1 MRTVFSP
8 RCCLV
13 TYPDGKT
20 VSEHSSDFFYFRY
33 FRDDLL
39 KTAHIF
45 VVFAQEK
52 ARALKI
58 SNPDLPRSSESE
70 MSGGGVAWEV
80 RYQINKSRLQRHT
93 NNDESHLHL
102 RSSNGDVSRND
113 LMCQLVWSICIKWSL
128 RQSDKMV
135 RMIRW
140 GVCAKTTNHRGE
152 LNELLPHELII
163 SGAYH

>member
-20 VSEHSSDFFYFRY
+20 VSEHSSDFFLFQVLSRRFAEDGTHFRSV
-33 FRDDLL
+33 R
-39 KTAHIF
+39 T
-45 VVFAQEK
+45 
-52 ARALKI
+52 ALKI

-80 RYQINKSRLQRHT
+80 RHQINKSRLQRHT